1 MPTLLKPS
9 FAGGELAPA
18 LYARVDLAKYQSGLA
33 LARNFFVQAHG
44 GASNRAGMRYA
55 GEVKNSAI
63 AGRLIP
69 FQFNTTDT
77 YTLELGDQV
86 MRVIKRGAYVLE
98 ATKSITAITQAS
110 PGAFTTGAAHGFTTG
125 DEVYLAGIGGMTAL
139 NGRNAI
145 VTVTGASTFTL
156 TDRAGAAIS
165 TAALPA
171 YTSGGTVAR
180 IYQIATPYLA
190 ADLAL
195 LKFVQSADVMTLTHP
210 SYQPRDLTRTGDA
223 AWTLTTVS
231 FVPGISQPT
240 GVTVTPATAGAVT
253 YRYKVTAVATTSGE
267 ESLSGLNTTVRTITG
282 ATQANPCQVTT
293 SAAHGFSTGDTVW
306 ISGVVGMTELNGRE
320 YTVTSTGANTFTLN
334 NTDAT
339 AFTAYSSAG
348 SVARTFGITT
358 AAATLSSTNYIDVS
372 WTAVAGAA
380 SYIVYREKSGA
391 YGFIGRTQGTTF
403 RDDNIAPDMGD
414 GPPDFALPFF
424 GAGNYPGCVTYH
436 EERKVYGR
444 TNAKR
449 QSLFLSQSGAYNNF
463 SVSFPLDDADAI
475 EAALVSRQVHE
486 IRHLVSLGNLLVM
499 TSGGEWIAKPGGQS
513 DAITPTSLV
522 VKPQSYRGVSDVPPI
537 VVGNMALYVQDR
549 GQIVRDLGYKYDV
562 DSYTGDDLTLLSRHL
577 FEGRTVKEWGF
588 AQAPYSVVWC
598 VMSDG
603 ALLSL
608 TYLREHEVWAWSRH
622 DTDGDV
628 ESVSVVSEGSEDV
641 AYFLVRRIVG
651 GQTRRFVERMA
662 SRLVLDVQD
671 AFFVD
676 AGLSL
681 DAPIAISSI
690 SSANPPVVT
699 TAAAHGLTTGDLV
712 DVEGT
717 LAFNPSFPAS
727 SDDRFI
733 AHASAG
739 QRYQVTVTGANT
751 FTLRDYL
758 TGAAINGTS
767 WTAWGR
773 AGNVRRAV
781 TTVTGLHHLEGKS
794 VAILANGDVQPAQ
807 VVTGG
812 AVTLERAAS
821 RVHVGLPYFCDL
833 QTLRLD
839 VGGQPDGTMQGRKK
853 VIPFVTVR
861 MERTRGLSGGPRE
874 THLKELKQGPDAYNA
889 PTGLYTGD
897 YKLSVPGDWA
907 TGGQLFFRQAYPL
920 PATILGLIPE
930 VVFGAH

>member
-1 MPTLLKPS
+1 MVTLLKPS
-9 FAGGELAPA
+9 FAGGELSPS
-18 LYARVDLAKYQSGLA
+18 LHARVDLAKYQSGLA

-44 GASNRAGMRYA
+44 GASNRAGLRYV
-55 GEVKNSAI
+55 GEVKASATR
-63 AGRLIP
+63 GRLIP

-77 YTLELGDQV
+77 YVLEFGELV
-86 MRVIKRGAYVLE
+86 MRVIKAGAYVLE
-98 ATKSITAITQAS
+98 AGKTITGITQAS
-110 PGAFTTGAAHGFTTG
+110 PGVFTTSAAHGFSTG
-125 DEVYLAGIGGMTAL
+125 DEVYLSGIGGMTAL

-145 VTVTGASTFTL
+145 VTVTGGSTFTL
-156 TDRAGAAIS
+156 TGRDGVAIS
-165 TAALPA
+165 TASLPA
-171 YTSGGTVAR
+171 FTSGGTVAR
-180 IYQIATPYLA
+180 IYQIATPYAA

-195 LKFVQSADVMTLTHP
+195 LKFVQSADTMTIVHP

-223 AWTLTTVS
+223 AWTLSTVS
-231 FVPGISQPT
+231 FVPGITQPT

-282 ATQANPCQVTT
+282 ATQANPCQIT
-293 SAAHGFSTGDTVW
+293 STAHGFATGDTVW

-320 YTVTSTGANTFTLN
+320 FTITSTGANTFTLN

-339 AFTAYSSAG
+339 GFTAYSSGGTA
-348 SVARTFGITT
+348 ARTFGITT

-391 YGFIGRTQGTTF
+391 YGFIGRTQGSTF
-403 RDDNIAPDMGD
+403 RDDNISPDMTD

-444 TNAKR
+444 TNSKR

-463 SVSFPLDDADAI
+463 STSFPVDDADAI
-475 EAALVSRQVHE
+475 EVALVSRQVHE
-486 IRHLVSLGNLLVM
+486 IRHLVSLGGLLVM
-499 TSGGEWIAKPGGQS
+499 TSGGEWVAKPGGQS

-522 VKPQSYRGVSDVPPI
+522 VKPQSYRGGADVPPI
-537 VVGNMALYVQDR
+537 VVGSMALYVQDR

-577 FEGRTVKEWGF
+577 FEARTVREWAY
-588 AQAPYSVVWC
+588 AQAPWSVVWC

-603 ALLSL
+603 GLLSL

-622 DTDGDV
+622 DTDGDF
-628 ESVSVVSEGSEDV
+628 ESVAVVSEGSEDV
-641 AYFLVRRIVG
+641 AYLLVRRVVG
-651 GQTRRFVERMA
+651 GVTRRYVERLA
-662 SRLVLDVQD
+662 SRQVYDVQD

-681 DAPIAISSI
+681 DVPVSIASI
-690 SSANPPVVT
+690 TSANPPVVT
-699 TAAAHGLTTGDLV
+699 TGAAHGLTTGDLV
-712 DVEGT
+712 DIEGT

-727 SDDRFI
+727 SDDRFV
-733 AHASAG
+733 AHATAG
-739 QRYQVTVTGANT
+739 QRYMVTVTGATT

-758 TGAAINGTS
+758 TGAAVSGAS
-767 WTAWGR
+767 WTALGR
-773 AGNVRRAV
+773 GGNVRRAV
-781 TTVTGLHHLEGKS
+781 TTVSGLHHLNGKT

-807 VVTGG
+807 VVSGG
-812 AVTLERAAS
+812 TVTLDRAAS
-821 RVHVGLPYFCDL
+821 RVHVGLPYVCDL

-853 VIPFVTVR
+853 VIPFVTIR
-861 MERTRGLSGGPRE
+861 MERSRGLAGGPRE
-874 THLKELKQGPDAYNA
+874 THLKELKQGPDAYNT

-907 TGGQLFFRQAYPL
+907 TGGQLFLRQSYPL
-920 PATILGLIPE
+920 PATVLGLIPE